1 MTAILFSE
9 TGLEPIRYRRAKQLV
24 NYLRY
29 LVEPDGWNR
38 LVADALADSLD
49 LARTHHISWVNDI
62 CIVLSKLPIPIFWD
76 LRLPDAVS
84 VHTVDKISKTRDL
97 FADRL

>member
-62 CIVLSKLPIPIFWD
+62 CIVLSKLPYRSSGTSDCPMLSQYT
-76 LRLPDAVS
+76 LRTKS
-84 VHTVDKISKTRDL
+84 VKHAIYLQTV
-97 FADRL
+97 